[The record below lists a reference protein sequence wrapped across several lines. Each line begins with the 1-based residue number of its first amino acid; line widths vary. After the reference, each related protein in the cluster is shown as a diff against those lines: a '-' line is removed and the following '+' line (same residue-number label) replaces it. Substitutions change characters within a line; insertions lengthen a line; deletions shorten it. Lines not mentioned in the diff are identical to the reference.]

1 MIMEYKKVKHFIDNT
16 PNKSSNFRT
25 KICVEE
31 NGGSSETKS
40 TNSQIG

>member
-1 MIMEYKKVKHFIDNT
+1 MIMEYQKVKHFLDNT